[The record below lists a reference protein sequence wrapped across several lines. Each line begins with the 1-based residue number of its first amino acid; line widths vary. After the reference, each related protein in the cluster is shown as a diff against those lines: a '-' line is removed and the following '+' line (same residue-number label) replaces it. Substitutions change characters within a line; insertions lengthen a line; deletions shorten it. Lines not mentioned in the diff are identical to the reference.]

1 MKSTKFKKLLA
12 VILSFSMISIPT
24 QNKTKAE
31 VEPTN
36 WSKEINEGTSKD
48 IWPVLESQRI
58 EKQNVDNNNGMR
70 VPTISYAGTY
80 RTKIN
85 GEEREVVRFTFNR
98 REAGLRH
105 TKYFTNFVIKVN
117 KELDDLID
125 WDRDETLMFKGG
137 ARGILE
143 DNSSFKLED
152 NPSLRD
158 IYKFKPISKNIVGIE
173 GARLIKLDE
182 TNNTSNNLLGGLGS
196 NRYSTPFQFVLK
208 PGRSVKQ
215 LTRDGLIQARIY
227 NNDKNKEEAKPFS
240 RILMRSDN
248 LQTGKDGKVPYSNFT
263 LSTIIPKNVDLNG
276 NLNYFLE
283 GGSNF
288 VFNNS
293 DCYLRYNAKEGY
305 IDVINKYS
313 KKSSGDDFYGE
324 PYAFYQSFDRKFLD
338 ILKKDKDGRVGF
350 IATTDSDDT
359 FFAKDSIFRQDGSI
373 NWDTNTLCPIQ
384 WDDINNKKGDMP
396 GLDKDTA
403 FIQASNGKWQKM
415 SYEISHNINTIR
427 CKGNFTDALICAKGS
442 YGNGLG
448 TTVRFFVDTDKI
460 EKYFDPSGL
469 QTYGFYF
476 AYVVQPN
483 MDYPHLKW
491 THIMD
496 NSKMD
501 NGEKLLKRGTE
512 VKLDFVNPQV
522 KGKVLI
528 TIGEG
533 VNAVTFRNSISGSNT
548 KFKWTVPYD
557 ILLKPG
563 DKFNVY
569 AQGYKK
575 KKLQDGDFKLTI
587 SGLEDFYPHIPVG
600 AENADYKP
608 RLIYCSD
615 NIGGGS
621 LEKTLF
627 TPNVDEI
634 FTDSKKITGRV
645 FYDRAELVFTTR
657 NDFDNSAKVQ
667 RISATNSGAYK
678 KIREIDK
685 DGSLNYKEYPRT
697 YAFDTSN
704 PNPTTNNQ
712 IDTYP
717 EFKMPTSLP
726 KESLPKDLPIYI
738 CNNNIK
744 RGASNSDKVIEQ
756 VQAKVTFN
764 LNGGGS
770 ASKLNGGGSTFEKIV
785 PLNKEYSY
793 TPKYDSEGVKLIG
806 FEKNNKYKENC
817 FGKVENNIAVGVENS
832 KVISDKPITMYY
844 EGKKIKAINFMNHRK
859 MEYDVNTDEKNENP
873 SSEKLQGTKDLLKR
887 QFPKRIDVNLPK
899 AKKIIGWTTKK
910 LDDSGGRTAKE
921 KFLELKNRVEKGDET
936 AIVRHAN
943 NNNNDWDK
951 PDTKI
956 FDEFSPVDKNREVY
970 AVYGNIELVFHSITN
985 DGRDEITK
993 TMPVEENEILEIHH
1007 NEFDSITGAT
1017 SNDNKKKPTPKPNPN
1032 PQPQKKEKLK
1042 YAILKKIPKVPYSSD
1057 SKETKNSIF
1066 KEFWQENST
1075 FIGWYCNR
1083 SNAKSDNAKSCNDE
1097 SYNAE
1102 SFKAPQTAQNALN
1115 NFLAGNN
1122 NLRLAYT
1129 TSADAYF
1136 KQTESLTY
1144 MQRHKEAYLPNGYSF
1159 LITPPNFKANGEKLE
1174 TLDEILDNVGQIH
1187 LYAIYRPYFNI
1198 KVHPRYKKLN
1208 SKEKPGHRFGM
1219 FEDLDNVPTSKLNIG
1234 LLQRTAVSNFEDPTV
1249 AANANYSPID
1259 SIYLKQGEKICKP
1272 WKVGEKDPEWT
1283 LPGYDE
1289 LGRRKSYVS
1298 IVVPD
1303 GKEKEYTNFANP
1315 FNEQSW
1321 SNLGI
1326 TTYLKINGHSLLD
1339 DNKDPKKLK
1348 DNNSVPLNLTD
1359 VEKNIGN
1366 SYRDHYGIPLSKT
1379 QSFSFQKDGKIDAF
1393 TSATSRMSVVTKDFQ
1408 KVERKKGEDNKLEC
1422 VKIKEVSGYDIIMT
1436 NYRDEIPK
1444 PVFDMIIDGD
1454 KGFSLHWPDENH
1466 TKGDYDKIDKISFKY
1481 QQGIDKPLTEDEK
1494 KEITLDKKSDGSFVD
1509 STGNYTATL
1518 ENGKLKVEGFKF
1530 EGKGGKYITGT
1541 YHKKVG
1547 QGEITSSSTE
1557 PIVAKKI
1564 SEKISNMNQLHKN
1577 KDEKTKIS
1585 FVVPIKTLDKVSE
1598 GSKYIAEKYD
1608 KDKKQWVRVGEK
1620 VLKGSDKKDGSFEG
1634 NTYEI
1639 ELDKVT
1645 DGDIIRI
1652 KSLEKNDLTTKRT
1665 NYYTQD
1671 EKNAGCEVGYS
1682 KPNYS
1687 NSNVT
1692 KGDVNDLNN
1701 AKGLPPET
1709 KDKEKR
1715 QNKEYVIL
1723 DLKGPDF
1730 LKVVSFDELF
1740 RRFVDI
1746 KGTLSEVPYN
1756 NSVTL
1761 LYEGDGGNRNITTNL
1776 NIIEYLNNIKRE
1788 EPMTDMKLNAED
1800 SFGNASVS
1808 DVLPYERTPLIYV
1821 DVLYCYANRKSITV
1835 KSDKNASLTVTVF
1848 NESGTKVLR
1857 VQGDVTNTP
1866 KQIELKNGSDEYR
1879 LKPQDRVRIEAET
1892 TEGEKANPM
1901 DIIVK

>member
-36 WSKEINEGTSKD
+36 WSKEINEDTSKD

-80 RTKIN
+80 KTKN
-85 GEEREVVRFTFNR
+85 NDGEEREVVRFTFNR
-98 REAGLRH
+98 REAGARH
-105 TKYFTNFVIKVN
+105 TKYFTNLVIKVN

-125 WDRDETLMFKGG
+125 WGSEKTGFFTGG
-137 ARGILE
+137 AGKILE
-143 DNSSFKLED
+143 DNPYFQTVNRFASVSED
-152 NPSLRD
+152 
-158 IYKFKPISKNIVGIE
+158 KVGIKD
-173 GARLIKLDE
+173 ARYIDLLATK
-182 TNNTSNNLLGGLGS
+182 NTSDNVLGKLGS
-196 NRYSTPFQFVLK
+196 YNRYSTPFQFVLK
-208 PGRSVKQ
+208 PGRSVKK
-215 LTRDGLIQARIY
+215 LKRFGLVQARIY
-227 NNDKNKEEAKPFS
+227 NNDKNKEEASAFS

-248 LQTGKDGKVPYSNFT
+248 LQTGKDGKVPYNNFT
-263 LSTIIPKNVDLNG
+263 LSTIIPKDVDLNG

-283 GGSNF
+283 GSNF

-293 DCYLRYNAKEGY
+293 DCYLRYNAQEGY

-313 KKSSGDDFYGE
+313 KKGSGDDFYTK
-324 PYAFYQSFDRKFLD
+324 PYAFYESFNRKFLN
-338 ILKKDKDGRVGF
+338 ILKPDKDGRVGF

-359 FFAKDSIFRQDGSI
+359 FFAKDSIFRRDGSI
-373 NWDTNTLCPIQ
+373 NWDTNTLCPIKMS
-384 WDDINNKKGDMP
+384 DINTRDNTSTVDE
-396 GLDKDTA
+396 DVA
-403 FIQASNGKWQKM
+403 FIQASDKHWTKNQWDKTKGIK
-415 SYEISHNINTIR
+415 TIIT
-427 CKGNFTDALICAKGS
+427 KGRFTESLICAKAS

-460 EKYFDPSGL
+460 EKNFDLSGL

-476 AYVVQPN
+476 CYVVQPN
-483 MDYPHLKW
+483 NEYPYLKW
-491 THIMD
+491 THTMK
-496 NSKMD
+496 NTELL
-501 NGEKLLKRGTE
+501 NGERLLKRGT
-512 VKLDFVNPQV
+512 QV
-522 KGKVLI
+522 ELNFKIAQGDSKVLI
-528 TIGEG
+528 TIGKG
-533 VNAVTFRNSISGSNT
+533 VNAVTFRDSISASDRSLKN
-548 KFKWTVPYD
+548 FKWTVPYD
-557 ILLKPG
+557 ILLKEG
-563 DKFNVY
+563 DEFNVY
-569 AQGYKK
+569 AEGYWKK
-575 KKLQDGDFKLTI
+575 WTPAQYNELTI
-587 SGLEDFYPHIPVG
+587 SGLDSYNSHILEFG
-600 AENADYKP
+600 ENADFKP

-634 FTDSKKITGRV
+634 FTDSNKITGRV
-645 FYDRAELVFTTR
+645 FNERAEVVFTTR
-657 NDFDNSAKVQ
+657 NAFDNSAKVQ
-667 RISATNSGAYK
+667 RISATNSGAYR
-678 KIREIDK
+678 KIREIDEK
-685 DGSLNYKEYPRT
+685 GNLNYKEYPRT

-712 IDTYP
+712 IYTYP
-717 EFKMPTSLP
+717 EFKMPSLT
-726 KESLPKDLPIYI
+726 KDLPIYI

-744 RGASNSDKVIEQ
+744 RGASNSDKVVEQ

-764 LNGGGS
+764 LNGGGN
-770 ASKLNGGGSTFEKIV
+770 ASQLNGGGGTFEKIV
-785 PLNKEYSY
+785 PLNKEYTY
-793 TPKYDSEGVKLIG
+793 LPKYDENNKITG
-806 FEKNNKYKENC
+806 FERNSKYKENC
-817 FGKVENNIAVGVENS
+817 FGKVEDNKAVGVENS
-832 KVISDKPITMYY
+832 KVSDKKSVITMYY
-844 EGKKIKAINFMNHRK
+844 EGKKIKAINFINHRK
-859 MEYDVNTDEKNENP
+859 MEYDVNTDEREENP

-899 AKKIIGWTTKK
+899 AKKIIGWTTRR
-910 LDDSGGRTAKE
+910 LEDSNGKTAKE
-921 KFLELKNRVEKGDET
+921 KFLELKKQNK
-936 AIVRHAN
+936 IVRKGE
-943 NNNNDWDK
+943 DFDK
-951 PDTKI
+951 PDPQV
-956 FDEFSPVDKNREVY
+956 FDELSPVDKNREVY
-970 AVYGNIELVFHSITN
+970 AVYGNIELVFHSIVGGVET
-985 DGRDEITK
+985 TK

-1017 SNDNKKKPTPKPNPN
+1017 SNDNKKKPTPKPNPQ

-1042 YAILKKIPKVPYSSD
+1042 YAILKKIPKVPYSFD
-1057 SKETKNSIF
+1057 SKETSETKNSIF
-1066 KEFWQENST
+1066 KEFKQENST
-1075 FIGWYCNR
+1075 FIGWYCNT
-1083 SNAKSDNAKSCNDE
+1083 DNAKS
-1097 SYNAE
+1097 
-1102 SFKAPQTAQNALN
+1102 FKDTKTAQNALN

-1159 LITPPNFKANGEKLE
+1159 LITPPNFKANGEELK
-1174 TLDEILDNVGQIH
+1174 TLDEILDNVEQIH
-1187 LYAIYRPYFNI
+1187 LYAIYRSYFDI

-1208 SKEKPGHRFGM
+1208 SKGDAKHKEGM
-1219 FEDLDNVPTSKLNIG
+1219 FEDFKNDVPTSGLNIG

-1259 SIYLKQGEKICKP
+1259 GLKQGEQGYKL
-1272 WKVGEKDPEWT
+1272 WNVGETVKWT

-1298 IVVPD
+1298 IVVPGNKKD
-1303 GKEKEYTNFANP
+1303 RYTNFANP

-1326 TTYLKINGHSLLD
+1326 TTYLKIHGESLND
-1339 DNKDPKKLK
+1339 SAPK
-1348 DNNSVPLNLTD
+1348 NLTD
-1359 VEKNIGN
+1359 AENN
-1366 SYRDHYGIPLSKT
+1366 PPSYRDPYGMPLSKT
-1379 QSFSFQKDGKIDAF
+1379 QSFSFTKADGSFDAF
-1393 TSATSRMSVVTKDFQ
+1393 TSATSRMSVVTKSPQ
-1408 KVERKKGEDNKLEC
+1408 TVKRKKGEDNNLED
-1422 VKIKEVSGYDIIMT
+1422 VTIKEVSGYDIIMT
-1436 NYRDEIPK
+1436 NYRDETPK

-1454 KGFSLHWPDENH
+1454 KEFFLHWPDENH
-1466 TKGDYDKIDKISFKY
+1466 TKGDYDKIHKISFNY
-1481 QQGIDKPLTEDEK
+1481 QQAIGKPLTEDEK
-1494 KEITLDKKSDGSFVD
+1494 KEITLEKKSEGNFVD
-1509 STGNYTATL
+1509 STGKYKATL
-1518 ENGKLKVEGFKF
+1518 VNDHGKMKLKVTGFDF
-1530 EGKGGKYITGT
+1530 TNKGGMYITGT
-1541 YHKKVG
+1541 YYQKAD
-1547 QGEITSSSTE
+1547 QGREIKSTSTE

-1598 GSKYIAEKYD
+1598 GSKYIAEKYN
-1608 KDKKQWVRVGEK
+1608 KDKKQWEKVGEK
-1620 VLKGSDKKDGSFEG
+1620 VLKGSDKKNETFEG

-1639 ELDKVT
+1639 ELTGVK

-1671 EKNAGCEVGYS
+1671 EINAGCEKGYS

-1692 KGDVNDLNN
+1692 IGDVNDLKK
-1701 AKGLPPET
+1701 AKDAKPVTENGE
-1709 KDKEKR
+1709 KEKR

-1723 DLKGPDF
+1723 DLKGPSG
-1730 LKVVSFDELF
+1730 KVESFDELF

-1746 KGTLSEVPYN
+1746 KGTLSEAPYN
-1756 NSVTL
+1756 NNVTL
-1761 LYEGDGGNRNITTNL
+1761 SYKGADTNIPTNL

-1788 EPMTDMKLNAED
+1788 EPMTPMKLNAED
-1800 SFGNASVS
+1800 SFGNASVL
-1808 DVLPYERTPLIYV
+1808 DVSYTHTPLIYV
-1821 DVLYCYANRKSITV
+1821 DVLDCHANRKSITV
-1835 KSDKNASLTVTVF
+1835 KSDKSAKLTVTVF
-1848 NESGTKVLR
+1848 SESGTKVLTIK
-1857 VQGDVTNTP
+1857 GNVTNTT

-1879 LKPQDRVRIEAET
+1879 LKSQDRVRIEAET
-1892 TEGEKANPM
+1892 TEGGKTYKTNPM

>member
-36 WSKEINEGTSKD
+36 WSKEINEDTSKD

-80 RTKIN
+80 KTKN
-85 GEEREVVRFTFNR
+85 NDGEEREVVRFTFNR
-98 REAGLRH
+98 REAGARH
-105 TKYFTNFVIKVN
+105 TKYFTNLVIKVN

-125 WDRDETLMFKGG
+125 WGSEKTGFFTGG
-137 ARGILE
+137 AGKILE
-143 DNSSFKLED
+143 DNPYFQTVNRFASVSED
-152 NPSLRD
+152 
-158 IYKFKPISKNIVGIE
+158 KVGIKD
-173 GARLIKLDE
+173 ARYIDLLATK
-182 TNNTSNNLLGGLGS
+182 NTSDNVLGKLGS
-196 NRYSTPFQFVLK
+196 YNRYSTPFQFVLK
-208 PGRSVKQ
+208 PGRSVKK
-215 LTRDGLIQARIY
+215 LKRFGLVQARIY
-227 NNDKNKEEAKPFS
+227 NNDKNKEEASAFS

-248 LQTGKDGKVPYSNFT
+248 LQTGKDGKVPYNNFT
-263 LSTIIPKNVDLNG
+263 LSTIIPKDVDLNG

-283 GGSNF
+283 GSNF

-293 DCYLRYNAKEGY
+293 DCYLRYNAQEGY

-313 KKSSGDDFYGE
+313 KKGSGDDFYTK
-324 PYAFYQSFDRKFLD
+324 PYAFYESFNRKFLN
-338 ILKKDKDGRVGF
+338 ILKPDKDGRVGF

-359 FFAKDSIFRQDGSI
+359 FFAKDSIFRRDGSI
-373 NWDTNTLCPIQ
+373 NWDTNTLCPIKMS
-384 WDDINNKKGDMP
+384 DINTRDNTSTVDE
-396 GLDKDTA
+396 DVA
-403 FIQASNGKWQKM
+403 FIQASDKHWTKNQWDKTKGIK
-415 SYEISHNINTIR
+415 TIIT
-427 CKGNFTDALICAKGS
+427 KGRFTESLICAKAS

-460 EKYFDPSGL
+460 EKNFDLSGL

-476 AYVVQPN
+476 CYVVQPN
-483 MDYPHLKW
+483 NEYPYLKW
-491 THIMD
+491 THTMK
-496 NSKMD
+496 NTELL
-501 NGEKLLKRGTE
+501 NGERLLKRGT
-512 VKLDFVNPQV
+512 QV
-522 KGKVLI
+522 ELNFKIAQGDSKVLI
-528 TIGEG
+528 TIGKG
-533 VNAVTFRNSISGSNT
+533 VNAVTFRDSISASDRSLKN
-548 KFKWTVPYD
+548 FKWTVPYD
-557 ILLKPG
+557 ILLKEG
-563 DKFNVY
+563 DEFNVY
-569 AQGYKK
+569 AEGYWKK
-575 KKLQDGDFKLTI
+575 WTPAQYNELTI
-587 SGLEDFYPHIPVG
+587 SGLDSYNSHILEFG
-600 AENADYKP
+600 ENADFKP

-634 FTDSKKITGRV
+634 FTDSNKITGRV
-645 FYDRAELVFTTR
+645 FNERAEVVFTTR
-657 NDFDNSAKVQ
+657 NAFDNSAKVQ
-667 RISATNSGAYK
+667 RISATNSGAYR
-678 KIREIDK
+678 KIREIDEK
-685 DGSLNYKEYPRT
+685 GNLNYKEYPRT

-712 IDTYP
+712 IYTYP
-717 EFKMPTSLP
+717 EFKMPSLT
-726 KESLPKDLPIYI
+726 KDLPIYI

-744 RGASNSDKVIEQ
+744 RGASNSDKVVEQ

-764 LNGGGS
+764 LNGGGN
-770 ASKLNGGGSTFEKIV
+770 ASQLNGGGGTFEKIV
-785 PLNKEYSY
+785 PLNKEYTY
-793 TPKYDSEGVKLIG
+793 LPKYDENNKITG
-806 FEKNNKYKENC
+806 FERNSKYKENC
-817 FGKVENNIAVGVENS
+817 FGKVEDNKAVGVENS
-832 KVISDKPITMYY
+832 KVSDKKSVITMYY
-844 EGKKIKAINFMNHRK
+844 EGKKIKAINFINHRK
-859 MEYDVNTDEKNENP
+859 MEYDVNTDEREENP

-899 AKKIIGWTTKK
+899 AKKIIGWTTRR
-910 LDDSGGRTAKE
+910 LEDSNGKTAKE
-921 KFLELKNRVEKGDET
+921 KFLELKKQNK
-936 AIVRHAN
+936 IVRKGE
-943 NNNNDWDK
+943 DFDK
-951 PDTKI
+951 PDPQV
-956 FDEFSPVDKNREVY
+956 FDELSPVDKNREVY
-970 AVYGNIELVFHSITN
+970 AVYGNIELVFHSIVGGVET
-985 DGRDEITK
+985 TK

-1017 SNDNKKKPTPKPNPN
+1017 SNDNKKKPTPKPNPQ

-1042 YAILKKIPKVPYSSD
+1042 YAILKKIPKVPYSFD
-1057 SKETKNSIF
+1057 SKETSETKNSIF
-1066 KEFWQENST
+1066 KEFKQENST
-1075 FIGWYCNR
+1075 FIGWYCNT
-1083 SNAKSDNAKSCNDE
+1083 DNAKS
-1097 SYNAE
+1097 
-1102 SFKAPQTAQNALN
+1102 FKDTKTAQNALN

-1159 LITPPNFKANGEKLE
+1159 LITPPNFKANGEELK
-1174 TLDEILDNVGQIH
+1174 TLDEILDNVEQIH
-1187 LYAIYRPYFNI
+1187 LYAIYRSYFDI

-1208 SKEKPGHRFGM
+1208 SKGDAKHKEGM
-1219 FEDLDNVPTSKLNIG
+1219 FEDFKNDVPTSGLNIG

-1259 SIYLKQGEKICKP
+1259 GLKQGEQGYKL
-1272 WKVGEKDPEWT
+1272 WNVGETVKWT

-1298 IVVPD
+1298 IVVPGNKKD
-1303 GKEKEYTNFANP
+1303 RYTNFANP

-1326 TTYLKINGHSLLD
+1326 TTYLKIHGESLND
-1339 DNKDPKKLK
+1339 SAPK
-1348 DNNSVPLNLTD
+1348 NLTD
-1359 VEKNIGN
+1359 AENN
-1366 SYRDHYGIPLSKT
+1366 PPSYRDPYGMPLSKT
-1379 QSFSFQKDGKIDAF
+1379 QSFSFTKADGSFDAF
-1393 TSATSRMSVVTKDFQ
+1393 TSATSRMSVVTKSPQ
-1408 KVERKKGEDNKLEC
+1408 TVKRKKGEDNNLED
-1422 VKIKEVSGYDIIMT
+1422 VTIKEVSGYDIIMT
-1436 NYRDEIPK
+1436 NYRDETPK

-1454 KGFSLHWPDENH
+1454 KEFFLHWPDENH
-1466 TKGDYDKIDKISFKY
+1466 TKGDYEKIHKISFNY
-1481 QQGIDKPLTEDEK
+1481 QQAIGKPLTEDEK
-1494 KEITLDKKSDGSFVD
+1494 KEITLEKKSEGNFVD
-1509 STGNYTATL
+1509 STGKYKATL
-1518 ENGKLKVEGFKF
+1518 VNDHGKMKLKVTGFDF
-1530 EGKGGKYITGT
+1530 TNKGGMYITGT
-1541 YHKKVG
+1541 YYQKAD
-1547 QGEITSSSTE
+1547 QGREIKSTSTE

-1598 GSKYIAEKYD
+1598 GSKYIAEKYN
-1608 KDKKQWVRVGEK
+1608 KDKKQWEKVGEK
-1620 VLKGSDKKDGSFEG
+1620 VLKGSDKKNETFEG

-1639 ELDKVT
+1639 ELTGVK

-1671 EKNAGCEVGYS
+1671 EINAGCEKGYS

-1692 KGDVNDLNN
+1692 IGDVNDLKK
-1701 AKGLPPET
+1701 AKDAKPVTENGE
-1709 KDKEKR
+1709 KEKR

-1723 DLKGPDF
+1723 DLKGPSG
-1730 LKVVSFDELF
+1730 KVESFDELF

-1746 KGTLSEVPYN
+1746 KGTLSEAPYN
-1756 NSVTL
+1756 NNVTL
-1761 LYEGDGGNRNITTNL
+1761 SYKGADTNIPTNL

-1788 EPMTDMKLNAED
+1788 EPMTSMKLNAED
-1800 SFGNASVS
+1800 SFGNASVL
-1808 DVLPYERTPLIYV
+1808 DVSYTHTPLIYV
-1821 DVLYCYANRKSITV
+1821 DVLDCRANRKSITV
-1835 KSDKNASLTVTVF
+1835 KSDKVAKLTVTVF
-1848 NESGTKVLR
+1848 NESGTKVLSI
-1857 VQGDVTNTP
+1857 QGDVTTAI

-1879 LKPQDRVRIEAET
+1879 LKSQDRVRIEAQT
-1892 TEGEKANPM
+1892 TEGGKTYKTNPM

>member
-1 MKSTKFKKLLA
+1 
-12 VILSFSMISIPT
+12 
-24 QNKTKAE
+24 
-31 VEPTN
+31 
-36 WSKEINEGTSKD
+36 
-48 IWPVLESQRI
+48 
-58 EKQNVDNNNGMR
+58 
-70 VPTISYAGTY
+70 
-80 RTKIN
+80 
-85 GEEREVVRFTFNR
+85 
-98 REAGLRH
+98 
-105 TKYFTNFVIKVN
+105 
-117 KELDDLID
+117 
-125 WDRDETLMFKGG
+125 
-137 ARGILE
+137 
-143 DNSSFKLED
+143 
-152 NPSLRD
+152 
-158 IYKFKPISKNIVGIE
+158 
-173 GARLIKLDE
+173 
-182 TNNTSNNLLGGLGS
+182 
-196 NRYSTPFQFVLK
+196 
-208 PGRSVKQ
+208 
-215 LTRDGLIQARIY
+215 
-227 NNDKNKEEAKPFS
+227 
-240 RILMRSDN
+240 MRSDN

-263 LSTIIPKNVDLNG
+263 LSTIVPKKDLNG

-283 GGSNF
+283 PKSNF

-293 DCYLRYNAKEGY
+293 DCYLRYNAQEGY

-313 KKSSGDDFYGE
+313 KKPSKDTFYGE
-324 PYAFYQSFDRKFLD
+324 PYAFYQSFDRNFLS
-338 ILKKDKDGRVGF
+338 ILKPDEKGRVGF

-384 WDDINNKKGDMP
+384 WTDINNKKGNMP
-396 GLDKDTA
+396 GVDKNTA
-403 FIQASNGKWQKM
+403 FIQASNDKWQKM

-491 THIMD
+491 TYVME
-496 NSKMD
+496 NKEMY
-501 NGEKLLKRGTE
+501 NGEKLLKKGTE
-512 VKLDFVNPQV
+512 VKLDFVNRQAD
-522 KGKVLI
+522 GKVLI

-533 VNAVTFRNSISGSNT
+533 VNAVTFRNSISGSRT
-548 KFKWTVPYD
+548 QFKWTVPYD

-569 AQGYKK
+569 AQAYKN
-575 KKLQDGDFKLTI
+575 KKLQGGDTKLTI
-587 SGLEDFYPHIPVG
+587 SGLTYTLHKEVW
-600 AENADYKP
+600 AENADFKP

-645 FYDRAELVFTTR
+645 FYDRAEVVFTTIDPTIDPS
-657 NDFDNSAKVQ
+657 NEEAEAKVQ
-667 RISATNSGAYK
+667 RISATNSGAYR

-685 DGSLNYKEYPRT
+685 KGNLEYKEYPRT

-712 IDTYP
+712 IDTYS
-717 EFKMPTSLP
+717 EFKMPT
-726 KESLPKDLPIYI
+726 SLPKDLPIYI

-744 RGASNSDKVIEQ
+744 RGASNSDKVVEQ
-756 VQAKVTFN
+756 VQAKVTFD

-793 TPKYDSEGVKLIG
+793 VTKHDKNDKITG
-806 FEKNNKYKENC
+806 FKKNPEYKENC
-817 FGKVENNIAVGVENS
+817 FGKVVYDEETKQNIAVDAENS
-832 KVISDKPITMYY
+832 KEIKNSKVSDKQPVITMYY
-844 EGKKIKAINFMNHRK
+844 EGKKIKAINFINHRE
-859 MEYDVNTDEKNENP
+859 MEYDVNTDEKEENP

-887 QFPKRIDVNLPK
+887 QFPKSIDVNLPK
-899 AKKIIGWTTKK
+899 AKKIIGWTTRR
-910 LDDSGGRTAKE
+910 LDDSNEQTAKE
-921 KFLELKNRVEKGDET
+921 QFLKKKKKKK
-936 AIVRHAN
+936 IVRKVS
-943 NNNNDWDK
+943 DWDK
-951 PDTKI
+951 KDETLV
-956 FDEFSPVDKNREVY
+956 FDELSPVDKDRKVY
-970 AVYGNIELVFHSITN
+970 AVYGNIELVFHSIINGKETA
-985 DGRDEITK
+985 TK

-1017 SNDNKKKPTPKPNPN
+1017 SNDNKKKPDPKPNPN

-1042 YAILKKIPKVPYSSD
+1042 YAILKKIPKVPYSFD
-1057 SKETKNSIF
+1057 SKETNETKNSIF
-1066 KEFWQENST
+1066 KDFKQRDNT
-1075 FIGWYCNR
+1075 FIGWYCNT
-1083 SNAKSDNAKSCNDE
+1083 DNAKSFGNV
-1097 SYNAE
+1097 
-1102 SFKAPQTAQNALN
+1102 QTAQKALD

-1144 MQRHKEAYLPNGYSF
+1144 MQRHNKEAYLPNGYSF
-1159 LITPPNFKANGEKLE
+1159 LITPPNFKANGEELK
-1174 TLDEILDNVGQIH
+1174 TLDEILDNVEQIH
-1187 LYAIYRPYFNI
+1187 LYAIYRSYFDIN
-1198 KVHPRYKKLN
+1198 VHPRYKKLN
-1208 SKEKPGHRFGM
+1208 SKGDANHKFGM
-1219 FEDLDNVPTSKLNIG
+1219 FEDFKESEKPVSGLYIG

-1259 SIYLKQGEKICKP
+1259 PIDGKEGFKP
-1272 WKVGEKDPEWT
+1272 WNVGKKDVSWK

-1298 IVVPD
+1298 IVVPGNKKD
-1303 GKEKEYTNFANP
+1303 KYTNFANP

-1321 SNLGI
+1321 ANLGI
-1326 TTYLKINGHSLLD
+1326 TTYLKIHGQSL
-1339 DNKDPKKLK
+1339 
-1348 DNNSVPLNLTD
+1348 NNSAPRNLTD
-1359 VEKNIGN
+1359 VESNMGN
-1366 SYRDHYGIPLSKT
+1366 SYRDPYGMPLSKT
-1379 QSFSFQKDGKIDAF
+1379 QSFSFTKGDGSFDAF
-1393 TSATSRMSVVTKDFQ
+1393 TSATSRRSNVTKNPQ
-1408 KVERKKGEDNKLEC
+1408 TVKRKKGEDNKLED
-1422 VKIKEVSGYDIIMT
+1422 VTIKEVSGYDIIMT
-1436 NYRDEIPK
+1436 NYRDETPK

-1454 KGFSLHWPDENH
+1454 KEFFLHWPDENH

-1494 KEITLDKKSDGSFVD
+1494 KEITLEKKGNIFVD
-1509 STGNYTATL
+1509 STGKYRATL
-1518 ENGKLKVEGFKF
+1518 DTGKKKLKVEGFKF
-1530 EGKGGKYITGT
+1530 EGKGGMYITGT
-1541 YHKKVG
+1541 YYQKVD
-1547 QGEITSSSTE
+1547 QGREIKSSSTE

-1598 GSKYIAEKYD
+1598 GSKYIAEKYN
-1608 KDKKQWVRVGEK
+1608 KDKKIWEKVGEK

-1639 ELDKVT
+1639 ELTGVT

-1671 EKNAGCEVGYS
+1671 EINAGCEKGYS

-1723 DLKGPDF
+1723 DLEGP
-1730 LKVVSFDELF
+1730 KVEVKSFDELF

-1746 KGTLSEVPYN
+1746 KGTLSEAPYN
-1756 NSVTL
+1756 NNVTL
-1761 LYEGDGGNRNITTNL
+1761 SYKGADTNIPTNL

-1788 EPMTDMKLNAED
+1788 EPMTPMKLNAED
-1800 SFGNASVS
+1800 SFGNASVL
-1808 DVLPYERTPLIYV
+1808 DVSYTHTPLIYV
-1821 DVLYCYANRKSITV
+1821 DVLDCHANRKSITV
-1835 KSDKNASLTVTVF
+1835 KSDKSAKLTVTVF
-1848 NESGTKVLR
+1848 SESGTKVLTIK
-1857 VQGDVTNTP
+1857 GNVTNTT

-1879 LKPQDRVRIEAET
+1879 LKSQDRVRIEAQT
-1892 TEGEKANPM
+1892 TEGGKTYKTNPM

>member
-85 GEEREVVRFTFNR
+85 GDVREVVRFTFNR
-98 REAGLRH
+98 REAGRRAV
-105 TKYFTNFVIKVN
+105 KYFTNFVIKVN
-117 KELDDLID
+117 KELYDLID
-125 WDRDETLMFKGG
+125 WTSGKTGMFYGG
-137 ARGILE
+137 ARGVLE
-143 DNSSFKLED
+143 DSPDFK
-152 NPSLRD
+152 N
-158 IYKFKPISKNIVGIE
+158 ICKFQPISKDKVGIE
-173 GARLIKLDE
+173 GAKWIKLDE
-182 TNNTSNNLLGGLGS
+182 TNNTSNNVFGKIGS

-208 PGRSVKQ
+208 KDASIEK
-215 LTRDGLIQARIY
+215 LTRDGLVQARIY
-227 NNDKNKEEAKPFS
+227 NKDNGENTAFS

-248 LQTGKDGKVPYSNFT
+248 LQTGKDGKVPYGNFT

-313 KKSSGDDFYGE
+313 KKPSKDTFYGN
-324 PYAFYQSFDRKFLD
+324 PYAFYQSFDRKFLS
-338 ILKKDKDGRVGF
+338 ILKKDKYGRVGF

-359 FFAKDSIFRQDGSI
+359 FFAKDSIFKQDGSI

-384 WDDINNKKGDMP
+384 WTDINNRNGDMP
-396 GLDKDTA
+396 GLDKNTA
-403 FIQASNGKWQKM
+403 FIQASNDKWQKM

-448 TTVRFFVDTDKI
+448 TTVRFFVDTDRI
-460 EKYFDPSGL
+460 EQNFDPSGL

-476 AYVVQPN
+476 AYVIQPN

-491 THIMD
+491 TYVME
-496 NSKMD
+496 NKEMY
-501 NGEKLLKRGTE
+501 NGEKLLKKGTQ
-512 VKLDFVNPQV
+512 VTLDFVNRQAD
-522 KGKVLI
+522 GKVLI

-533 VNAVTFRNSISGSNT
+533 VNAVTFRNSISGSKT
-548 KFKWTVPYD
+548 QFKWTVPYD

-569 AQGYKK
+569 AQAYKN
-575 KKLQDGDFKLTI
+575 KKLQEGDTKLTI
-587 SGLEDFYPHIPVG
+587 SGLTYTLHKEVR

-608 RLIYCSD
+608 RLIYGSD

-634 FTDSKKITGRV
+634 FTDSNKITGRV
-645 FYDRAELVFTTR
+645 FYDRAEVVFTTR

-667 RISATNSGAYK
+667 RISATNSAVGR

-744 RGASNSDKVIEQ
+744 RGASNSDKVVEQ
-756 VQAKVTFN
+756 VQAKVTFD
-764 LNGGGS
+764 LNGGGT
-770 ASKLNGGGSTFEKIV
+770 ASKLNGGGNTFEKIV

-793 TPKYDSEGVKLIG
+793 VPKHDKNDKITG
-806 FEKNNKYKENC
+806 FERNSKYKENC

-832 KVISDKPITMYY
+832 KVISEKPITMYY
-844 EGKKIKAINFMNHRK
+844 EGKKIKAINFINHRK
-859 MEYDVNTDEKNENP
+859 MEYDVNTDEREENP
-873 SSEKLQGTKDLLKR
+873 SAEKLQGTKDLLKR

-910 LDDSGGRTAKE
+910 LDDSNEQTAKE
-921 KFLELKNRVEKGDET
+921 QFLKLKKEKK
-936 AIVRHAN
+936 IVKKVS
-943 NNNNDWDK
+943 DWDK
-951 PDTKI
+951 KDETLV
-956 FDEFSPVDKNREVY
+956 FDEFSPVDKDRKVY

-985 DGRDEITK
+985 DGHGHDKEITK
-993 TMPVEENEILEIHH
+993 TMPVEENEILEIKH

-1042 YAILKKIPKVPYSSD
+1042 YAILKKIPKVPYSFD

-1066 KEFWQENST
+1066 KEFKQKDHT
-1075 FIGWYCNR
+1075 FIGWYCN
-1083 SNAKSDNAKSCNDE
+1083 KDNAKSFE
-1097 SYNAE
+1097 NAQ
-1102 SFKAPQTAQNALN
+1102 KALN

-1129 TSADAYF
+1129 TSADVYF

-1144 MQRHKEAYLPNGYSF
+1144 MQRHEEAYLPNGYSF
-1159 LITPPNFKANGEKLE
+1159 LITPPNFTANGEKLE

-1187 LYAIYRPYFNI
+1187 LYAIYRSYFDIN
-1198 KVHPRYKKLN
+1198 VHPRYKKLN
-1208 SKEKPGHRFGM
+1208 SKGDSKHDKGM
-1219 FEDLDNVPTSKLNIG
+1219 FEDLDNAPTSKLNIG
-1234 LLQRTAVSNFEDPTV
+1234 LLQRTAVSNFENPTV
-1249 AANANYSPID
+1249 AANANYSPI
-1259 SIYLKQGEKICKP
+1259 GEP
-1272 WKVGEKDPEWT
+1272 QSWNVGGKDPEWT

-1298 IVVPD
+1298 IVVP
-1303 GKEKEYTNFANP
+1303 GNKKKEYKNFANP

-1321 SNLGI
+1321 ANLGI
-1326 TTYLKINGHSLLD
+1326 TIYLKIHGQSL
-1339 DNKDPKKLK
+1339 
-1348 DNNSVPLNLTD
+1348 NNSAPRNLTD
-1359 VEKNIGN
+1359 VESNMGN
-1366 SYRDHYGIPLSKT
+1366 SYRDPYGMPLSKT
-1379 QSFSFQKDGKIDAF
+1379 QSFSFTKGDGSFDAF
-1393 TSATSRMSVVTKDFQ
+1393 TSATSRRSNVTKNPQ
-1408 KVERKKGEDNKLEC
+1408 TVKRKKGEDNKLED
-1422 VKIKEVSGYDIIMT
+1422 VTIKEVSGYDIIMT
-1436 NYRDEIPK
+1436 NYRDETPK

-1454 KGFSLHWPDENH
+1454 KEFFLHWPDENH
-1466 TKGDYDKIDKISFKY
+1466 TKGDYEKIHKISFRY
-1481 QQGIDKPLTEDEK
+1481 QQAIGKALTEDEK
-1494 KEITLDKKSDGSFVD
+1494 KEITLEKKGNIFVD
-1509 STGNYTATL
+1509 STGKYKGTFVT
-1518 ENGKLKVEGFKF
+1518 EHGKQKLKVTGFDF
-1530 EGKGGKYITGT
+1530 TNKGGMYITGT
-1541 YHKKVG
+1541 YYQKAD
-1547 QGEITSSSTE
+1547 QGREIKSTSTE

-1585 FVVPIKTLDKVSE
+1585 FVVPIKTFDKVSE
-1598 GSKYIAEKYD
+1598 GSKYIAEKYN
-1608 KDKKQWVRVGEK
+1608 KDKKQWEKVGEK

-1652 KSLEKNDLTTKRT
+1652 KSLEKNDLTTNLTTKRK

-1671 EKNAGCEVGYS
+1671 EINAGCEKGYS

-1692 KGDVNDLNN
+1692 VGDVNDLKK
-1701 AKGLPPET
+1701 AKDAKLVTENGE
-1709 KDKEKR
+1709 KEKR

-1723 DLKGPDF
+1723 DLKGPSG
-1730 LKVVSFDELF
+1730 KVESFDELF

-1746 KGTLSEVPYN
+1746 KGTLSEAPYN
-1756 NSVTL
+1756 NNVTL
-1761 LYEGDGGNRNITTNL
+1761 SYKGADTNIPTNL

-1788 EPMTDMKLNAED
+1788 EPMTHMKLNAED
-1800 SFGNASVS
+1800 SFGNASVL
-1808 DVLPYERTPLIYV
+1808 DVSYTHTPLIYV
-1821 DVLYCYANRKSITV
+1821 DVLDCHANRKSITV
-1835 KSDKNASLTVTVF
+1835 KSDKSAKLTVTVF
-1848 NESGTKVLR
+1848 SESGTKVLTIK
-1857 VQGDVTNTP
+1857 GNVTNTT

-1879 LKPQDRVRIEAET
+1879 LKSQDRVRIEAQT
-1892 TEGEKANPM
+1892 TEGGKTYKTNPM